1 MITYVEESRQIDK
14 TVKIKLVK
22 TLIWPIISYGAEA
35 SILSTA
41 NEKKLMAAEQWIYK
55 RMLRVSWKERR
66 TNESIFEEIGEAP
79 GLLPQVVKNK
89 LSYFRH
95 TCREGGCQIAK
106 AAILGLKGGRRTRGR
121 PRLCYTDDVKE
132 WLKPSSLKEA
142 VAWAQE
148 RGSWRGLIGKVSY
161 SVADRHRQ

>member
-1 MITYVEESRQIDK
+1 M
-14 TVKIKLVK
+14 K
-22 TLIWPIISYGAEA
+22 TLIWPIISYGAQA
-35 SILSTA
+35 STLSTA
-41 NEKKLMAAEQWIYK
+41 NEKKLVAAEQCIYK

-89 LSYFRH
+89 LSYFGH
-95 TCREGGCQIAK
+95 TCREDGCQIVK
-106 AAILGLKGGRRTRGR
+106 AAILGLKGGRTRGR
-121 PRLCYTDDVKE
+121 PRLCYTDNVKE

-142 VAWAQE
+142 VALAQE

-161 SVADRHRQ
+161 SVADRHRRKP

>member
-1 MITYVEESRQIDK
+1 M
-14 TVKIKLVK
+14 KIKLVK

-35 SILSTA
+35 SRLSTA
-41 NEKKLMAAEQWIYK
+41 NEKKLMAAEQWIYR

-66 TNESIFEEIGEAP
+66 TNESIFEEIGGAP

-89 LSYFRH
+89 LPYFGH
-95 TCREGGCQIAK
+95 TCRGGCQIVK
-106 AAILGLKGGRRTRGR
+106 AAIMGLKGGRRTHGR
-121 PRLCYTDDVKE
+121 PRLCYTDNVKE

-142 VAWAQE
+142 VALAQE

-161 SVADRHRQ
+161 SVADRHRRKP